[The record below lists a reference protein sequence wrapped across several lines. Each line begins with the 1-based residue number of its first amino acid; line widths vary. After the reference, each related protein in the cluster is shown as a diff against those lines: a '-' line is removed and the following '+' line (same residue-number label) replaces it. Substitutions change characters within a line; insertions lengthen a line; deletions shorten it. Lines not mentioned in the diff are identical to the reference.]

1 MQREL
6 GWKIVGHFTRS
17 PCRLAG
23 SAARLRRTRL
33 GFNAEEVIPFMN
45 RTRTFV
51 ALPVS
56 AAVKELAAEWMHRLS
71 ETGVDV
77 KWVAAAN
84 LHLTLKFLGEVPTIE
99 LAEICQ
105 RVTSA
110 VADCEPL
117 EIVCDHVGA
126 FPSAERPRTLWMGV
140 GAGEEA
146 VFQVQQ
152 QVEQAL
158 MEMGFRGEHRQFHP
172 HVTLGRLR
180 SSLATSGALAEVLQ
194 TANFGSAV
202 TCLVSQVVVVAS
214 QLGRDEPQYQRLA
227 TIPLRKSGS

>member
-1 MQREL
+1 
-6 GWKIVGHFTRS
+6 
-17 PCRLAG
+17 
-23 SAARLRRTRL
+23 
-33 GFNAEEVIPFMN
+33 MN

-56 AAVKELAAEWMHRLS
+56 AAVKELAAEWMHRLGK
-71 ETGVDV
+71 TGVDV
-77 KWVAAAN
+77 KWVAAEN

-110 VADCEPL
+110 VANCEPL
-117 EIVCDHVGA
+117 EMVFDHVGA

-140 GAGEEA
+140 GAGQEA
-146 VFQVQQ
+146 VFQVHE

-158 MEMGFRGEHRQFHP
+158 MQMGFRGEHRQFHP

-180 SSLATSGALAEVLQ
+180 SSLATAGALAEVLQ
-194 TANFGSAV
+194 AANFGPAV
-202 TCLVSQVVVVAS
+202 TCLASQVVVVAS

-227 TIPLRKSGS
+227 TIPLKKSGS

>member
-1 MQREL
+1 
-6 GWKIVGHFTRS
+6 
-17 PCRLAG
+17 
-23 SAARLRRTRL
+23 
-33 GFNAEEVIPFMN
+33 MN

-71 ETGVDV
+71 KTDVDV
-77 KWVAAAN
+77 KWVAAEN

-110 VADCEPL
+110 VANCDPL
-117 EIVCDHVGA
+117 EMVFDHVGA

-140 GAGEEA
+140 GADDEA
-146 VFQVQQ
+146 VLQVHE

-194 TANFGSAV
+194 TANFGPAV
-202 TCLVSQVVVVAS
+202 TCLASQVVVVAN

-227 TIPLRKSGS
+227 TIPLRKLSS